1 MSNLK
6 SWIISKA
13 WYDGTGEV
21 GKSKLMEHFPHVLGP
36 LAPYDTLTNLAKPW
50 GRHPDTGD
58 VLLVTEVDRYTSTIV
73 APGVMSQS
81 DRLTP
86 LQDTIPAVCV
96 TEAIVYDIDVA
107 TAIHQHN
114 QHLVLAFE
122 TVDGSEPPLEGW
134 GKDDP
139 FTENRWDQ
147 LRNGLVTLGAD
158 PAVLDTWRGNNPDG
172 TPREF
177 YNALD
182 SYIQR
187 QEK

>member
-1 MSNLK
+1 MNLR
-6 SWIISKA
+6 SWVISKA
-13 WYDGTGEV
+13 FYDGTGGV
-21 GKSKLMEHFPHVLGP
+21 GKSKLMETFPHELGP
-36 LAPYDTLTNLAKPW
+36 DVFYDHLPNLRKPY

-73 APGVMSQS
+73 TPGVMSHS
-81 DRLTP
+81 DRITP
-86 LQDTIPAVCV
+86 AQDTVPPVCV

-139 FTENRWDQ
+139 FTEARWAQ
-147 LRNGLVTLGAD
+147 LRNGLVALGAD
-158 PAVLDTWRGNNPDG
+158 PDVLDTWRGNHPDG
-172 TPREF
+172 TPAEF

-182 SYIQR
+182 NYIKKQA
-187 QEK
+187 K